1 MLKPLLFIAELCRRN
16 KKKRQNMKVIT
27 MESSAY
33 KAMMEQIAE
42 VAGYVREIREAMKR
56 ENTDRLLDTNEA
68 ARELGVSK
76 RTLQRMRDDHR
87 IRYVVLRRKCQYRLS
102 EIRRIL
108 DSHTIR
114 EDGTTLEELHHNS
127 RLPTG
132 NGRQPK
138 GRRT

>member
-1 MLKPLLFIAELCRRN
+1 
-16 KKKRQNMKVIT
+16 MKVIT

-108 DSHTIR
+108 DSIPSGRTAEHSTNCTITADCPPETAGSR
-114 EDGTTLEELHHNS
+114 KEGGHEHGTADKETV
-127 RLPTG
+127 
-132 NGRQPK
+132 
-138 GRRT
+138 

>member
-1 MLKPLLFIAELCRRN
+1 
-16 KKKRQNMKVIT
+16 MKVIT

-114 EDGTTLEELHHNS
+114 EDGRTLEELYHNS